1 MDEKTK
7 HLFKDLGVIFV
18 SVAVALFFVSTD
30 AVATFLVSTREMQ
43 LIGSFIAGL
52 FFTSVFTTAPAI
64 IALGEIS
71 ALGGSAWLTAV
82 IGALGAVLGDLILF
96 SIVKDRLSEHMASHL
111 KNTKGWSRFSLL
123 MSTKS
128 LRWLSFFIG
137 GLIIASPFPD
147 ELGVSLLGIS
157 KMRTSWFVVL
167 SYTFN
172 FIGIL
177 AIAGI
182 AHLLV

>member
-1 MDEKTK
+1 MDERAR
-7 HLFKDLGVIFV
+7 HFFKDVGVVFA
-18 SVAVALFFVSTD
+18 SVAVAVFFVSTD
-30 AVATFLVSTREMQ
+30 TVSAFLVSTREMQ
-43 LIGSFIAGL
+43 VVGSFIAGM

-71 ALGGSAWLTAV
+71 ALGGSVWVTAA
-82 IGALGAVLGDLILF
+82 IGALGAVVGDVVLF
-96 SIVKDRLSEHMASHL
+96 TIVKDRLSEHMASHL
-111 KNTKGWSRFSLL
+111 KNTKGWTRFSLL
-123 MSTKS
+123 MRTKS